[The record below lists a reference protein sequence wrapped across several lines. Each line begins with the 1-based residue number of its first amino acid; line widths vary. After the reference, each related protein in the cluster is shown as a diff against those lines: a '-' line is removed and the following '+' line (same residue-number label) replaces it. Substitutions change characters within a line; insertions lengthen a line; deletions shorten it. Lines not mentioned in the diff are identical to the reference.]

1 MLTSLI
7 PSSLIASAI
16 PTLFSFSNMADDD
29 GGSSSSSS
37 SVIGICIQ
45 TQTFGFNDLSAN
57 DLSALDCLLGAVGS
71 SGRRQLVGG
80 DGGPRCTIEELL
92 ECEQQGD
99 VDSGS
104 SSSSGRVEQVGRVE
118 RVDKLYP
125 ESGTPPPPAPSSFAY
140 YPFKLPLH
148 YQDPETTHPISEIV
162 SKDLE
167 LSELN
172 FQHNLGTEKEG
183 GVVVEGE
190 PDEKEE
196 EEERKRSTMY
206 ESLLSPSHQF
216 GRGLLK
222 DWDSVFSSD
231 VEFLTETQEVVE
243 QMEKYNLSM
252 VGFGSRW
259 GECEDMMEIWDSV
272 KRVDEQEFLEK
283 YMYIDWTA
291 FKSLNHSSDFLQTLS
306 MLNLSSPLMSLLMP
320 VFMILIPFLV
330 LKVRGIPVTYEM
342 YLETLKDIAKNHFL
356 GKALTC
362 FEEPSISLYSLA
374 YLMMIVAMYVLQMY
388 HNAKSV
394 MSFYT
399 NISKINRQLCSLKQ
413 YLQHSLFSMKTFWGL
428 HCNKKSYR
436 LFLQDMSM
444 HVETLETL
452 SADIGE
458 LSEFNESVSKIFE
471 FGHLLKCYYS
481 LHADAGIGASL
492 MYSFGFEGY
501 MNHLRGLHRSIKCG
515 QLSFMRFNF
524 DDDDT
529 ETGTGTGVED
539 ETGGGEK
546 AKGNVVLVDQY
557 YASFKESSTLVKT
570 DCRVQPNMILSGPN
584 ASGKTTF
591 LKTTLLNLL
600 FTQQVGCGFYSHNS
614 SVKSLYTHLHS
625 YLNIPDTSERDS
637 LFQAESRRC
646 KEIID
651 KIERSGRSSSRS
663 DRHFCIF
670 DELYSGTNPHDA
682 VRTATGFLKYLLKRD
697 NVDFILTTHYEDI
710 CRYFEGNNT
719 PPPIE
724 FPNIANFQMDVS
736 VVAAAAA
743 AVSVGDSNNDTQQL
757 AYTYKTKE
765 GVSTVRGS
773 VNILR
778 KMNYPE
784 EILKDLDDRLA
795 TAAADS
801 STPTS
806 EKKT

>member
-7 PSSLIASAI
+7 RC
-16 PTLFSFSNMADDD
+16 FDDTHNDDIIID
-29 GGSSSSSS
+29 GHSISGSGIGSGS

-45 TQTFGFNDLSAN
+45 TKTFGLN
-57 DLSALDCLLGAVGS
+57 DLSALDCLLGGGGRGS
-71 SGRRQLVGG
+71 KYLVG
-80 DGGPRCTIEELL
+80 DGGRGGTSVTFEELL
-92 ECEQQGD
+92 GVEEGGGGDDDAGVKINNDDECRRDELRQPD
-99 VDSGS
+99 HPKRDRPSS
-104 SSSSGRVEQVGRVE
+104 SSSSGSAASGR
-118 RVDKLYP
+118 RTLRIP
-125 ESGTPPPPAPSSFAY
+125 EGSASPRNFAY
-140 YPFKLPLH
+140 YPFKLPIH
-148 YQDPETTHPISEIV
+148 YQDFETTHPISDIV

-172 FQHNLGTEKEG
+172 FQNNLG
-183 GVVVEGE
+183 VEI
-190 PDEKEE
+190 EE
-196 EEERKRSTMY
+196 ENSRRRTMY
-206 ESLLSPSHQF
+206 ESLLSPTHLF

-231 VEFLTETQEVVE
+231 KGFLTDTQEVVE
-243 QMEKYNLSM
+243 QMERYNLSM
-252 VGFGSRW
+252 VGFGGNTNKW
-259 GECEDMMEIWDSV
+259 ECDDMMEIWNSV

-306 MLNLSSPLMSLLMP
+306 LLNMSSPLMSLLMP

-330 LKVRGIPVTYEM
+330 LKVRGIPVTYDM

-362 FEEPSISLYSLA
+362 FEEPSISLYSMA
-374 YLMMIVAMYVLQMY
+374 YLLMIMAMYVLQMY

-394 MSFYT
+394 VSFYT
-399 NISKINRQLCSLKQ
+399 NISKINRHLCLLKQ
-413 YLQHSLFSMKTFWGL
+413 YLKHSVFSMKTFWGL

-436 LFLQDMSM
+436 QFLQDMSM
-444 HVETLETL
+444 HVDTLETL

-471 FGHLLKCYYS
+471 FGHLLKCYYR
-481 LHADAGIGASL
+481 LHADDAVGASL

-501 MNHLRGLHRSIKCG
+501 VNHLRGLHRSVKCG
-515 QLSFMRFNF
+515 QLSFMRLQGGGDG
-524 DDDDT
+524 DDD
-529 ETGTGTGVED
+529 EG
-539 ETGGGEK
+539 
-546 AKGNVVLVDQY
+546 GNVSLVDQY
-557 YASFKESSTLVKT
+557 YASFKDSSAATLVKT
-570 DCRVQPNMILSGPN
+570 DCKVHPNMILSGPN

-600 FTQQVGCGFYSHNS
+600 FTQQVGCGFYSPDS

-651 KIERSGRSSSRS
+651 KIEQSRKEDR

-670 DELYSGTNPHDA
+670 DELYSGTNPKDA

-710 CRYFEGNNT
+710 CRYFEGNDDAAAAAAD
-719 PPPIE
+719 

-736 VVAAAAA
+736 VVA
-743 AVSVGDSNNDTQQL
+743 GDDEAESDDDKTGDNQQL
-757 AYTYKTKE
+757 VYTYKTKK

-795 TAAADS
+795 TAAAET

-806 EKKT
+806 EKKI